1 MELLLAILAGS
12 LVAAGSY
19 LMMSGK
25 TLPYLFGLTMISN
38 AANLIIF
45 ASGRLTFGKP
55 PLVPEHDKTIAEVS
69 NALPQA
75 LILTGIALGSALP
88 VILPGGVALMA
99 SATIFGLCVFM
110 PPGAVTSFS
119 RQNLAPESW
128 GAAIGLFT
136 VVFAVAQTIGPY
148 AAGLIGDL
156 FGDLGIS
163 LLAAAAILLGGAG
176 FSLMQRPLEETGA

>member
-55 PLVPEHDKTIAEVS
+55 PLVPEHDKTIADVS

-75 LILTGIALGSALP
+75 LILTAI
-88 VILPGGVALMA
+88 VIG
-99 SATIFGLCVFM
+99 FGL
-110 PPGAVTSFS
+110 
-119 RQNLAPESW
+119 L
-128 GAAIGLFT
+128 
-136 VVFAVAQTIGPY
+136 VFALTLSYRSYYVLKTIEMDDMREAEPIAEGN
-148 AAGLIGDL
+148 
-156 FGDLGIS
+156 S
-163 LLAAAAILLGGAG
+163 
-176 FSLMQRPLEETGA
+176 